1 MSGWGI
7 IRYAAGSG
15 LAPEDDCAAFD
26 GWYAD
31 REEAVAVYHDM
42 CKRCPRWIVALVQ
55 AHEVRFSNL
64 TWGPVARDLVAR
76 DQHTLCPLKKDG
88 G

>member
-1 MSGWGI
+1 VTGPSQGWGI

-15 LAPEDDCAAFD
+15 LTPEDDCAAFD

-42 CKRCPRWIVALVQ
+42 CKRCPHSIVALVQ
-55 AHEVRFSNL
+55 AHETKCDSAIPRGRMFL
-64 TWGPVARDLVAR
+64 RLI
-76 DQHTLCPLKKDG
+76 
-88 G
+88 